1 MVDQQAIEIQ
11 EKTVKFNEMCVGK
24 QLENDKITEN
34 LRVSFDEKLNKLQKK
49 CNIQEKDIKN
59 LHMLQKVSLNQS
71 SVFNFLTYFFFN
83 FLYFNKNKFA
93 SFYSNLILSVRIFT
107 YFFAIKYV
115 KYKFI
120 SIRLLIYI

>member
-34 LRVSFDEKLNKLQKK
+34 LRVSFDEKLNKLQNK

-59 LHMLQKVSLNQS
+59 LHMLQKVSLNQH
-71 SVFNFLTYFFFN
+71 SVIFCLIDLFLNLMYF
-83 FLYFNKNKFA
+83 YKNKLA
-93 SFYSNLILSVRIFT
+93 YFYSNLLFSVRIFT
-107 YFFAIKYV
+107 YFFAIKC
-115 KYKFI
+115 FT
-120 SIRLLIYI
+120 SILVYEF